1 MASISI
7 WPGSASFSD
16 TINPTPFG
24 FYDTDTD
31 FTSSADQ
38 VATWCAQRLGYPIVD
53 IELQAVNFFTAF
65 EEAVTT
71 YAQYVYQYKIIEN
84 IGTLEGSTTGS
95 NLNNQYVQPNMG
107 NTIAIAE
114 QYGTEAGSG
123 GNITYKTGSIDIT
136 QGQQRYSL
144 TDLWTNTSNNVGG
157 LGAPIEIKKIYH
169 YAPPAIVRYFDPY
182 AGTGT
187 GIQSLMESFGFG
199 NYSPGVNFMLMPTYY
214 DALKVQAIEF
224 NDQIRKSAYSFELIG
239 NDSLKIFPI
248 PNRSEKL
255 YFDYVVKT
263 DRNDP
268 VRTNATN
275 LVTNVSNVPYSNITY
290 NTINSPSRQW
300 IFRYTLAVTKEM
312 LASIRGKYS
321 TVPIPGA
328 EVTTNA
334 VELRSEAAAEK
345 TALIDELKLML
356 EESSRNKYLERQ
368 ASEAQNTQ
376 DTLSKVPYPI
386 YIY

>member
-7 WPGSASFSD
+7 WPGSASFQNTS
-16 TINPTPFG
+16 NPTPFG
-24 FYDTDTD
+24 FYDADLE
-31 FTSSADQ
+31 FTASADQ

-95 NLNNQYVQPNMG
+95 NLNNQYIQPNLG
-107 NTIAIAE
+107 NQIAIAE

-123 GNITYKTGSIDIT
+123 GNITYKTGSINIT
-136 QGQQRYSL
+136 SGQQRYSL
-144 TDLWTNTSNNVGG
+144 TDLITNVSESGN
-157 LGAPIEIKKIYH
+157 PIEIKRIYH
-169 YAPPAIVRYFDPY
+169 YAPAAIVRYFDPY

-187 GIQSLMESFGFG
+187 GIQSLMETFGFG
-199 NYSPGVNFMLMPTYY
+199 NFSPGVNFMLMPTYY

-224 NDQIRKSAYSFELIG
+224 NDTIRKSAYSFELIG
-239 NDSLKIFPI
+239 NDSLKLFPI
-248 PNRSEKL
+248 PARNEKL

-263 DRNDP
+263 DRNNP
-268 VRTNATN
+268 VRNSASN
-275 LVTNVSNVPYSNITY
+275 LITDVSNVPYTNITY
-290 NTINSPSRQW
+290 STINAPSRQW
-300 IFRYTLAVTKEM
+300 IFRYTLAVSKEM

-321 TVPIPGA
+321 TVPIPGS

-334 VELRSEAAAEK
+334 GELRSEASAEK
-345 TALIDELKLML
+345 QALIEELKQML
-356 EESSRNKYLERQ
+356 EDSSRAKYTERDAQ
-368 ASEAQNTQ
+368 IAQNAQEVMT
-376 DTLSKVPYPI
+376 KVPYPI
-386 YIY
+386 YVA

>member
-1 MASISI
+1 MANIPI
-7 WPGSASFSD
+7 WPGSASFFPGD
-16 TINPTPFG
+16 TPFG
-24 FYDTDTD
+24 FYDADTE
-31 FTSSADQ
+31 FQSSADQ

-71 YAQYVYQYKIIEN
+71 YAQYVYQYKIVEN

-95 NLNNQYVQPNMG
+95 NLNDQYTQPNMG

-136 QGQQRYSL
+136 QGQQKYSL
-144 TDLWTNTSNNVGG
+144 TDLWTNVSESGS
-157 LGAPIEIKKIYH
+157 PIEIKRIYH
-169 YAPPAIVRYFDPY
+169 YQPAAIVRYFDPY

-214 DALKVQAIEF
+214 DALKVQAIEL
-224 NDQIRKSAYSFELIG
+224 NDTIRKSAYSFEIKG
-239 NDSLKIFPI
+239 NDSLKLFPI
-248 PNRSEKL
+248 PARSEKL

-263 DRNDP
+263 DRNNP
-268 VRTNATN
+268 VRTTATN
-275 LVTNVSNVPYSNITY
+275 LVTNVSNVPYNNIEY
-290 NTINSPSRQW
+290 STINSPARQW
-300 IFRYTLAVTKEM
+300 IFRYTLAVSKEM
-312 LASIRGKYS
+312 LASIRGKYT

-334 VELRSEAAAEK
+334 VELRGEAAAEK
-345 TALIDELKLML
+345 TALIEELKLML
-356 EESSRNKYLERQ
+356 EESSRAKYIERDAQ
-368 ASEAQNTQ
+368 IAQNAQ
-376 DTLSKVPYPI
+376 DTFTKVPYPI
-386 YIY
+386 YVA

>member
-1 MASISI
+1 MANIPI
-7 WPGSASFSD
+7 WPGSSSFFAGD
-16 TINPTPFG
+16 TPFG
-24 FYDTDTD
+24 FYDTDTE
-31 FTSSADQ
+31 FQSSADQ

-84 IGTLEGSTTGS
+84 IGTLEGSIGTAS
-95 NLNNQYVQPNMG
+95 LNDQYVQPNMG

-136 QGQQRYSL
+136 QGQQKYSL
-144 TDLWTNTSNNVGG
+144 TDLWTNVSESGS
-157 LGAPIEIKKIYH
+157 PIEIKRIYH
-169 YAPPAIVRYFDPY
+169 YQPAAIVRYFDPY

-214 DALKVQAIEF
+214 DALKVQAIEL
-224 NDQIRKSAYSFELIG
+224 NDTIRKSAYSFEIMG
-239 NDSLKIFPI
+239 NDSLKLFPI
-248 PNRSEKL
+248 PARSEKL

-263 DRNDP
+263 DRNNP
-268 VRTNATN
+268 VRTTATN
-275 LVTNVSNVPYSNITY
+275 LVTNVSNVPYNNIEY
-290 NTINSPSRQW
+290 STINSPARQW
-300 IFRYTLAVTKEM
+300 IFRYTLAVSKEM
-312 LASIRGKYS
+312 LASIRGKYT

-334 VELRSEAAAEK
+334 VELRGEAAAEK
-345 TALIDELKLML
+345 TALIEELKLML
-356 EESSRNKYLERQ
+356 EESSRAKYIERDAQ
-368 ASEAQNTQ
+368 IAQNAQ
-376 DTLSKVPYPI
+376 DTFTKVPYPI
-386 YIY
+386 YVA

>member
-7 WPGSASFSD
+7 WPGSSSFAS
-16 TINPTPFG
+16 TNNPTPFG
-24 FYDTDTD
+24 FYDGDSD
-31 FTSSADQ
+31 FTSSADK

-95 NLNNQYVQPNMG
+95 NLNDQYIQPNLG

-123 GNITYKTGSIDIT
+123 GNITYKTGSIDIIP
-136 QGQQRYSL
+136 GQQRYSL
-144 TDLWTNTSNNVGG
+144 TDLWTNINEESN
-157 LGAPIEIKKIYH
+157 PIEIKRVYH
-169 YAPPAIVRYFDPY
+169 YAPAAIVRYFDPY

-224 NDQIRKSAYSFELIG
+224 NDTIRKSAYSFELIG
-239 NDSLKIFPI
+239 NDTLKVFPT
-248 PNRSEKL
+248 PNRSENL

-263 DRNDP
+263 DRNNP
-268 VRTNATN
+268 VRTTATN
-275 LVTNVSNVPYSNITY
+275 LVTNVSNVPYTNITY

-300 IFRYTLAVTKEM
+300 IFRYTLAVSKEM

-321 TVPIPGA
+321 SVPIPGA
-328 EVTTNA
+328 DITTNA
-334 VELRSEAAAEK
+334 TELRSEAAAEK
-345 TALIDELKLML
+345 TSLIDELKVML
-356 EESSRNKYLERQ
+356 EESSRAKYLERQ
-368 ASEAQNTQ
+368 STEAQNIQ
-376 DTLSKVPYPI
+376 DTFTKVPYPI

>member
-1 MASISI
+1 MSSISI
-7 WPGSASFSD
+7 WPGSASFSS
-16 TINPTPFG
+16 TTNPTPFG
-24 FYDTDTD
+24 FYDADTD

-95 NLNNQYVQPNMG
+95 NLNNQYIQPNLG

-123 GNITYKTGSIDIT
+123 GNIVYKTGSIDVT

-144 TDLWTNTSNNVGG
+144 TDLWTNVNESGN
-157 LGAPIEIKKIYH
+157 PIEIKRIYH
-169 YAPPAIVRYFDPY
+169 YAPAAIVRYFDPY

-187 GIQSLMESFGFG
+187 GIQSLMSSFGFG
-199 NYSPGVNFMLMPTYY
+199 NYSPGVNFMLMPTFYE
-214 DALKVQAIEF
+214 ALKVQAIEC
-224 NDQIRKSAYSFELIG
+224 NDQIRKSAYSFEVIG
-239 NDSLKIFPI
+239 NDSLKLFPI
-248 PNRSEKL
+248 PNRDETL
-255 YFDYVVKT
+255 YFDYIVKT

-268 VRTNATN
+268 VRNTATN

-300 IFRYTLAVTKEM
+300 IFRYTLAVSKEM

-321 TVPIPGA
+321 SIPIPGA
-328 EVTTNA
+328 EITTNA
-334 VELRSEAAAEK
+334 SELRSEAAAEK

-356 EESSRNKYLERQ
+356 EESSRAKHLERQ
-368 ASEAQNTQ
+368 AGEAQNIQ
-376 DTLSKVPYPI
+376 DTFTKAPYPI

>member
-1 MASISI
+1 MATISI
-7 WPGSASFSD
+7 WPGSASFAD
-16 TINPTPFG
+16 TSNPTPFG
-24 FYDTDTD
+24 FYDTDAD
-31 FTSSADQ
+31 FTSSANQ

-95 NLNNQYVQPNMG
+95 DLNNQYIQPNLG
-107 NTIAIAE
+107 NKIAMAE

-123 GNITYKTGSIDIT
+123 GSIVYKTGSININE
-136 QGQQRYSL
+136 GQQRYSL
-144 TDLWTNTSNNVGG
+144 SDLYTNVSESGKS
-157 LGAPIEIKKIYH
+157 IEIKKIYH

-187 GIQSLMESFGFG
+187 GIQSLMETFGFG

-224 NDQIRKSAYSFELIG
+224 NDQIRKSAYSFELLG
-239 NDSLKIFPI
+239 NDQLRIFPI
-248 PNRSEKL
+248 PRRAETL
-255 YFDYVVKT
+255 HFDYLVKE
-263 DRNDP
+263 DRNNP
-268 VRTNATN
+268 VRNTNTN
-275 LVTNVSNVPYSNITY
+275 LVTNVSNVPYNNISYT
-290 NTINSPSRQW
+290 TINTPGRQW
-300 IFRYTLAVTKEM
+300 IFRYTLALTKEM
-312 LASIRGKYS
+312 LASVRGKYT
-321 TVPIPGA
+321 TVPIPGS

-334 VELRSEAAAEK
+334 GDLRSEASAEK

-356 EESSRNKYLERQ
+356 EESSRTKYIERDAQ
-368 ASEAQNTQ
+368 IAQNTQ
-376 DTLSKVPYPI
+376 DVFTKIPYPV